1 MRNYLQFQDNLT
13 NNSINNLYLDLKNN
27 FINHKNTLE
36 EHKKTLLNED
46 SHFIILSNKINSDFN
61 DFNDFNKLD
70 LDKQKLTKQYIN
82 IINNSDEMYDK
93 KKNIIYENI
102 NKFFMKNNKNIQNLK
117 TIYHYLKNIF
127 YLKNYIYKFINIS
140 SNKYNINKFK
150 NNIKKIIHYKN
161 LLDNNLQ
168 NSIKNNNNN
177 NNNETI
183 NKNNMILFQKKIKN
197 ISNIINKNDKLIEK
211 LKSNIDNISDKKQ
224 KYYLNILY
232 NNSQNNKKLFGGKL
246 NQYFTK
252 LNNITQNI
260 DKKLNNTTNN
270 INSSK
275 YSELLS
281 YIEKKKSIPHKKYMN
296 HIINLLI
303 SLLFNKNNVKLNKV
317 KNLLKK
323 YSNLNYQPKL
333 LT

>member
-27 FINHKNTLE
+27 FINHKNILE
-36 EHKKTLLNED
+36 EHKKNVLNED
-46 SHFIILSNKINSDFN
+46 AHFIILSNKINSDFN
-61 DFNDFNKLD
+61 DFNNFNKSE

-82 IINNSDEMYDK
+82 ILNNSDEMFDK
-93 KKNIIYENI
+93 RKNIIYENI
-102 NKFFMKNNKNIQNLK
+102 NRFFIKNNKFIQDLK
-117 TIYHYLKNIF
+117 SIYHYLKNIF

-140 SNKYNINKFK
+140 SKKYNINKFK

-168 NSIKNNNNN
+168 NSIENK
-177 NNNETI
+177 NNNETT
-183 NKNNMILFQKKIKN
+183 NKNEMSLFQKKINN
-197 ISNIINKNDKLIEK
+197 ISNIINKNDKLITK
-211 LKSNIDNISDKKQ
+211 LKSNMDNTSDKKQ

-232 NNSQNNKKLFGGKL
+232 NNSQNNKKIFGGKL

-260 DKKLNNTTNN
+260 DKKVNNTTNN
-270 INSSK
+270 INSAK

-323 YSNLNYQPKL
+323 YSNLTY
-333 LT
+333 

>member
-1 MRNYLQFQDNLT
+1 MRNYLQFHDNLT

-27 FINHKNTLE
+27 FINHKNVLE
-36 EHKKTLLNED
+36 EHRKTLLNED
-46 SHFIILSNKINSDFN
+46 AHFIILSNKINSDFY
-61 DFNDFNKLD
+61 DFNKSD
-70 LDKQKLTKQYIN
+70 LDKQKLTKQFIN

-102 NKFFMKNNKNIQNLK
+102 NKFFIKNNKFIQDLK

-140 SNKYNINKFK
+140 SKKYNTDNFK

-168 NSIKNNNNN
+168 NSIENK
-177 NNNETI
+177 NNNETT
-183 NKNNMILFQKKIKN
+183 NKNNMILFQKKINN
-197 ISNIINKNDKLIEK
+197 IYNIINKNDKLILK
-211 LKSNIDNISDKKQ
+211 LKSNMDNTSDKKQ

-252 LNNITQNI
+252 LNNITENI
-260 DKKLNNTTNN
+260 DKKVNNTSNN

-317 KNLLKK
+317 KSLLKK
-323 YSNLNYQPKL
+323 YSNLTY
-333 LT
+333 

>member
-27 FINHKNTLE
+27 FINHRNILE
-36 EHKKTLLNED
+36 EHKKNLLNED
-46 SHFIILSNKINSDFN
+46 THFIILSNKINSDFN
-61 DFNDFNKLD
+61 DFNDFNN
-70 LDKQKLTKQYIN
+70 LDKEKLTKQYIN
-82 IINNSDEMYDK
+82 IINNSDEMYHK

-102 NKFFMKNNKNIQNLK
+102 NKFFIKNNKFIQDLK
-117 TIYHYLKNIF
+117 ILYHYLKNIF

-140 SNKYNINKFK
+140 SKKYNINKFK

-168 NSIKNNNNN
+168 NSIENNNKTT
-177 NNNETI
+177 NNETI
-183 NKNNMILFQKKIKN
+183 NKNNISLFQKKINN
-197 ISNIINKNDKLIEK
+197 ISNIINKNDKLIAK
-211 LKSNIDNISDKKQ
+211 LRSNMDNTSDKKQ

-232 NNSQNNKKLFGGKL
+232 NNLQNNKKLFGGKL

-260 DKKLNNTTNN
+260 DKKVNNTTNN
-270 INSSK
+270 INSAK

-323 YSNLNYQPKL
+323 YSNLTY
-333 LT
+333 

>member
-27 FINHKNTLE
+27 FINHKNILE
-36 EHKKTLLNED
+36 EHKKNVLNED
-46 SHFIILSNKINSDFN
+46 AHFIILSNKINSDFN
-61 DFNDFNKLD
+61 DFNKSD

-82 IINNSDEMYDK
+82 ILNNSDEMFDK
-93 KKNIIYENI
+93 RKNIIYENI
-102 NKFFMKNNKNIQNLK
+102 NKFFIKNNKFIQDLK
-117 TIYHYLKNIF
+117 SIYHYLKNIF

-140 SNKYNINKFK
+140 SKKYNINKFK

-168 NSIKNNNNN
+168 NSIENK
-177 NNNETI
+177 NNNETT
-183 NKNNMILFQKKIKN
+183 NKNEMSLFQKKINN
-197 ISNIINKNDKLIEK
+197 ISNIINKNDKLILK
-211 LKSNIDNISDKKQ
+211 LKSNMDNTSDKKQ

-232 NNSQNNKKLFGGKL
+232 NNSQNDKKLFGGKL

-260 DKKLNNTTNN
+260 DKKVNNTANN
-270 INSSK
+270 INSAK

-296 HIINLLI
+296 HVINLII
-303 SLLFNKNNVKLNKV
+303 SLFFNKNNVKLDKV
-317 KNLLKK
+317 KSLLKK
-323 YSNLNYQPKL
+323 YSNLTY
-333 LT
+333 